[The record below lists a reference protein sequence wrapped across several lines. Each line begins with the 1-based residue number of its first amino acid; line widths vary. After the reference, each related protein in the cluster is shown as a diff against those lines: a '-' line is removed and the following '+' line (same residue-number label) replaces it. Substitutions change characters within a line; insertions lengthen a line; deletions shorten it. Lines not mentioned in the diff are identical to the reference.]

1 MTLCSFLVSSKVSQ
15 LKPDSI
21 CLVENSSDDLLCK
34 YTISN
39 AMALSVKL
47 GIWEAA
53 LDKYVDSI
61 EYITEVR
68 RIKPFARPKDS
79 WFYVPGGPKILS
91 QRPSYSK
98 FLP

>member
-1 MTLCSFLVSSKVSQ
+1 M
-15 LKPDSI
+15 
-21 CLVENSSDDLLCK
+21 ENSPDDMLSK

-61 EYITEVR
+61 EYITEVSVVN
-68 RIKPFARPKDS
+68 RI
-79 WFYVPGGPKILS
+79 WTHVPT
-91 QRPSYSK
+91 Y
-98 FLP
+98 